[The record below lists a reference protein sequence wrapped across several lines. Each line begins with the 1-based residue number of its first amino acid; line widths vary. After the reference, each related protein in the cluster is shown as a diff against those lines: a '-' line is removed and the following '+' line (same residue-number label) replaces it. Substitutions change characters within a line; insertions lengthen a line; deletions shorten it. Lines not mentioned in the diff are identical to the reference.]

1 MSHVCIMCF
10 AEVHF
15 PLCISGIPIEGLWH
29 HVHATERI
37 QFQCKVSTCTYTCT
51 CACMYIH
58 VYKHCSYMYVPLIK
72 LIIWMLG
79 FPTHQPNQPFIIVS
93 FTLAIV
99 GGKSEQALHLFIQRK
114 FVLGTN
120 GLGRPRNSIMRA
132 QLQPS
137 RPYGGQE
144 RGSLPCIIRGV
155 ASCLTLVWLKSFKLE
170 KKNDA
175 YMHTLFISYFSYNA
189 VRVIV

>member
-1 MSHVCIMCF
+1 MLHVCIMCF

-51 CACMYIH
+51 CACMYMYIH

-79 FPTHQPNQPFIIVS
+79 FPTH
-93 FTLAIV
+93 
-99 GGKSEQALHLFIQRK
+99 
-114 FVLGTN
+114 
-120 GLGRPRNSIMRA
+120 
-132 QLQPS
+132 
-137 RPYGGQE
+137 
-144 RGSLPCIIRGV
+144 
-155 ASCLTLVWLKSFKLE
+155 
-170 KKNDA
+170 
-175 YMHTLFISYFSYNA
+175 
-189 VRVIV
+189 